1 VAVIYIHLRLL
12 KKDKLMNQVIKS
24 SILAVSFLATSV
36 ITSAQTTKSLKS
48 TDIPHGWHLL
58 DRAKDG
64 YNGISINEAYAFVKS
79 KNLKSNPV
87 VVAVIDSGIDTLHE
101 DLQPILWTNAKE
113 IPGNGKDD
121 DGNGY
126 IDDVHGWNF
135 IGGKDGRNV
144 KQDSYEGARVY
155 HELKKKYANA
165 TIDTTTLTGDSLE
178 EYKTWL
184 KAKAKIEGEGQ
195 EGAGLD
201 LMMMKRALISAQ
213 KSDSILRKAMNRDT
227 FTGNDLDTF
236 KAENVAEKAAKGGLI
251 YLFRANQMMETT
263 NVDFLQGFSE
273 FVSGEER
280 KAESREK
287 APPPYRAEIVGD
299 NENDINDKFYGN
311 NDIMAAT
318 PFHGTHVSGIIA
330 AVRDNNKGI
339 EGIADNVRIMMVR
352 AVPDGDEHDKDI
364 ALAIRYAVDNGAKVI
379 NMSFGK
385 DFSPQKKW
393 VDEAVKYAESKN
405 VLLVHAAGNDG
416 KNIDTA
422 DNFPNPNLK
431 ESMTKASNWITVGA
445 SGDEK
450 AGGLT
455 APFSN
460 YGKNEVDVF
469 APGVKIY
476 STVPGKTTY
485 ANAQGT
491 SMAAPVVAGTAAF
504 LLEYFPK
511 LTAQD
516 VKSII
521 EKSAQVPADSVRKP
535 GSDDM
540 VKLNEIS
547 KTGGIINAFEAAKL
561 ADSMNGT
568 MSAPEKKTKK
578 KKRTPHSRLENKQN

>member
-1 VAVIYIHLRLL
+1 MTQL
-12 KKDKLMNQVIKS
+12 IKS
-24 SILAVSFLATSV
+24 SVVAFGLLASSV
-36 ITSAQTTKSLKS
+36 IANAQTNKGLKS
-48 TDIPHGWHLL
+48 TDVPHGWHLL
-58 DRAKDG
+58 DKSKDG

-101 DLQPILWTNAKE
+101 DLKPILWTNPKE

-126 IDDVHGWNF
+126 IDDIHGWNF

-155 HELKKKYANA
+155 HELKKKYGGAS
-165 TIDTTTLTGDSLE
+165 IDTANLKGDSLE
-178 EYKTWL
+178 EYKMWL

-195 EGAGLD
+195 EGGLD
-201 LMMMKRALISAQ
+201 LVMLKRALTSAQ
-213 KSDSILRKAMNRDT
+213 KSDSILRKALNKDT

-236 KAENVAEKAAKGGLI
+236 QASTVAEKAAKGGLI

-273 FVSGEER
+273 FVGGEER

-287 APPPYRAEIVGD
+287 APPAYRAEIVGD
-299 NENDINDKFYGN
+299 NENDINDKYYGN

-330 AVRDNNKGI
+330 AVRDNSKGI

-393 VDEAVKYAESKN
+393 VDDAVKYAESKN
-405 VLLVHAAGNDG
+405 VLLVHAAGNDA
-416 KNIDTA
+416 KNIDSA
-422 DNFPNPNLK
+422 DNFPNPNI
-431 ESMTKASNWITVGA
+431 KATSERATNWITVGA

-460 YGKNEVDVF
+460 YGKDQVDVF

-491 SMAAPVVAGTAAF
+491 SMASPVVAGTAAF

-511 LTAQD
+511 LTAQELKK
-516 VKSII
+516 VI
-521 EKSAQVPADSVRKP
+521 EQSAQAPADSVRKP
-535 GSDDM
+535 GTDELVPLSE
-540 VKLNEIS
+540 LS
-547 KTGGIINAFEAAKL
+547 RTGGVINAYEAAKI
-561 ADSMNGT
+561 ADGMYPAGNSDDK
-568 MSAPEKKTKK
+568 PKKK
-578 KKRTPHSRLENKQN
+578 KKRAPKSVLQNEQR

>member
-1 VAVIYIHLRLL
+1 
-12 KKDKLMNQVIKS
+12 M
-24 SILAVSFLATSV
+24 
-36 ITSAQTTKSLKS
+36 
-48 TDIPHGWHLL
+48 
-58 DRAKDG
+58 
-64 YNGISINEAYAFVKS
+64 
-79 KNLKSNPV
+79 
-87 VVAVIDSGIDTLHE
+87 
-101 DLQPILWTNAKE
+101 
-113 IPGNGKDD
+113 
-121 DGNGY
+121 
-126 IDDVHGWNF
+126 
-135 IGGKDGRNV
+135 

-155 HELKKKYANA
+155 HELKKKYAGV
-165 TIDTTTLTGDSLE
+165 TIDTATLKGDSLE

-195 EGAGLD
+195 EGSGLD
-201 LMMMKRALISAQ
+201 LVMMKRALTSAQ
-213 KSDSILRKAMNRDT
+213 KSDSILRKALNRDT

-236 KAENVAEKAAKGGLI
+236 QASNVAEKAAKGGLI

-287 APPPYRAEIVGD
+287 APPAYRADIVGD

-339 EGIADNVRIMMVR
+339 EGVADNVRIMMIR

-364 ALAIRYAVDNGAKVI
+364 ALAIRYAVDNGAKVV

-393 VDEAVKYAESKN
+393 VDDAVKYAESKN
-405 VLLVHAAGNDG
+405 VLLIHAAGNDG
-416 KNIDTA
+416 KNIDSA
-422 DNFPNPNLK
+422 DNFPNANLK
-431 ESMTKASNWITVGA
+431 ASMTKASNWITVGA

-485 ANAQGT
+485 SNAQGT

-516 VKSII
+516 LKSII
-521 EKSAQVPADSVRKP
+521 EKSAQAPADSVRKP
-535 GSDDM
+535 GSDDL
-540 VKLNEIS
+540 VKINEIS
-547 KTGGIINAFEAAKL
+547 KTGGEINAFEAAKI
-561 ADSMNGT
+561 ADSMYPSNN
-568 MSAPEKKTKK
+568 APEKTKSK
-578 KKRTPHSRLENKQN
+578 KKRTPKSKLENKQN